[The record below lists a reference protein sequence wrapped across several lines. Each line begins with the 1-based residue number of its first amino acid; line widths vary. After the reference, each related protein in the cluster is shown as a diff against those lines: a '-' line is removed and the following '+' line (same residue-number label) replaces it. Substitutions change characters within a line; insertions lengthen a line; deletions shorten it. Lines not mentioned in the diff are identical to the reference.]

1 MPWPAEDPPIGHIDL
16 AARKSWCES
25 NDPEFTAKAADVVG
39 LYVDPLAKAKAGA
52 IPPTRSS
59 LEPVFTKEQV
69 LADIMIYLVTNTM
82 GTGLDALRLDRRPGS
97 FGQVDGPDRLRFAS
111 ALKFECKPAAACFGA
126 KLQHRAQHENA
137 TRRPFLVLG
146 TTRAN
151 GGSRA
156 AVFSRAAGLS

>member
-16 AARKSWCES
+16 AARKSRCES

-39 LYVDPLAKAKAGA
+39 LYFDPLAKAKVGA

-59 LEPVFTKEQV
+59 LCSPRIR
-69 LADIMIYLVTNTM
+69 DIMIYLVTNTM

-111 ALKFECKPAAACFGA
+111 ALKLECKPAAACFWS
-126 KLQHRAQHENA
+126 E
-137 TRRPFLVLG
+137 TTTSC
-146 TTRAN
+146 TTRKCHAAAI
-151 GGSRA
+151 SR
-156 AVFSRAAGLS
+156 FGNNPS